1 MIKLILWYNK
11 SLWLQ
16 IVVQMLNPK
25 MTHGDSKCGA
35 QESQECVEMLEIVF
49 LWLMIHSMMD
59 LERQTEALKSKHQKF
74 PCWSLWLMILV
85 INYNKH

>member
-1 MIKLILWYNK
+1 
-11 SLWLQ
+11 
-16 IVVQMLNPK
+16 

-49 LWLMIHSMMD
+49 LCVSSFHDGSWNVKLSSG
-59 LERQTEALKSKHQKF
+59 KGKHQKF

-85 INYNKH
+85 INYVN